1 MVKVGRTRET
11 ENGKKIEKSIR
22 ITIDLSSEG
31 EILKEDRRTAGV
43 GGRLRFVRVKGGSS
57 IEERRKTRDAR
68 EGKGLAWL
76 GALGHTDTASRSLAR
91 SLLLSLAI
99 RPDL

>member
-1 MVKVGRTRET
+1 MKT
-11 ENGKKIEKSIR
+11 GKNRGVYKDYDRFELRK
-22 ITIDLSSEG
+22 E
-31 EILKEDRRTAGV
+31 EILKEDRRAAGV
-43 GGRLRFVRVKGGSS
+43 GGRLRFVRVKGKQHRR
-57 IEERRKTRDAR
+57 EEEDERCKGR
-68 EGKGLAWL
+68 KGLGLA